1 MSYISGLTW
10 LQSSKIPPNT
20 AKRVAVSTWFKLRTE
35 GMEGVQETKLSEGS
49 CQWRGAWKVIV
60 SPHLFKSLK
69 EMEEFKARKKKKKH
83 NREATNDEVQFCC
96 QIHTQDS
103 YRFQCSVWREMKVL
117 MLIIACLLL
126 LPLISLLKQNWD
138 WTKPFF
144 SGTMAGL
151 QRELS
156 IVRQLS
162 TNSEGA
168 SISSLSCF
176 LNYADNPAKAET
188 VVPGV

>member
-1 MSYISGLTW
+1 M
-10 LQSSKIPPNT
+10 
-20 AKRVAVSTWFKLRTE
+20 
-35 GMEGVQETKLSEGS
+35 
-49 CQWRGAWKVIV
+49 
-60 SPHLFKSLK
+60 
-69 EMEEFKARKKKKKH
+69 
-83 NREATNDEVQFCC
+83 
-96 QIHTQDS
+96 
-103 YRFQCSVWREMKVL
+103 L
-117 MLIIACLLL
+117 MLIIACLSL

-176 LNYADNPAKAET
+176 LNYADNPA
-188 VVPGV
+188 